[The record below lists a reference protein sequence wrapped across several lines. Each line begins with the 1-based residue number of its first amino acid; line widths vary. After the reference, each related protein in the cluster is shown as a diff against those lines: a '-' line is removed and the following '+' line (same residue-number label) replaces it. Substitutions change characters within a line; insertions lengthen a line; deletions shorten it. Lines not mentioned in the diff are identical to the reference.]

1 MSQYD
6 RGPQRFQGGSGQ
18 PGQGW
23 QQPQREP
30 FPRPSETD
38 LKAIIL
44 QGDAKGLVESA
55 QVLGKSLKECGLTT
69 SQIRGVFGTVRLI
82 QMKWPQ
88 GAGEAEAKAALRQL
102 LLLKPK
108 LAYQASRDRGSAGVD
123 NLQQVLAPAID
134 LVTTR
139 EHFSNLVDYFEA
151 ILAYHKA
158 AGGN

>member
-1 MSQYD
+1 MSNYGRPD
-6 RGPQRFQGGSGQ
+6 QRMGGGR
-18 PGQGW
+18 PGQDR
-23 QQPQREP
+23 QQGPPP
-30 FPRPSETD
+30 FPAPSEAQ

-44 QGDAKGLVESA
+44 QGDAKTLVDSA
-55 QVLGKSLKECGLTT
+55 QAMGKGLKDSDLTT

-82 QMKWPQ
+82 QMKWPH
-88 GAGEAEAKAALRQL
+88 GASDTEDRSALRQL

-108 LAYQASRDRGSAGVD
+108 MAYQASRDRGSGVN

-139 EHFSNLVDYFEA
+139 EQFDHLVDYFEA

-158 AGGN
+158 AGGRD